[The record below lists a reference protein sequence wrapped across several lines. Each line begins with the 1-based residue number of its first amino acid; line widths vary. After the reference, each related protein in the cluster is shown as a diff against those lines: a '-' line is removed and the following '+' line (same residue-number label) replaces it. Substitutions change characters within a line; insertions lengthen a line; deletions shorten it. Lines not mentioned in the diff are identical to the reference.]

1 MRILVVGAGA
11 VGGYFGGRL
20 CAAGRDVT
28 FLVRPARAEKL
39 RRTGLA
45 IRSATGNAA
54 VADPPTVTQDA
65 LHAPFD
71 LIILSCKAYDLDG
84 AIEAFAPAVGE
95 RTMILPL
102 LNGMRHLD
110 RLEARFGAGRVLGGL
125 CIIAATLGED
135 GAIRHLNESHDLVF
149 GAREG
154 ATADRIGAIEATLSG
169 AGFVARLSE
178 RIVGEMWEK
187 WVLLSSLAAAS
198 CLMRAAVGDIVA
210 GPGGLAFLNGLV
222 DDCVAIA
229 EANGH
234 RPREAA
240 LTRTRAMLTAAGS
253 PFTASMFRDMENGF
267 PVEADHVL
275 GDLIARRDAAGLK
288 PAVQGRLDLAYLHLK
303 AYENR
308 RARGG

>member
-1 MRILVVGAGA
+1 MRILIVGAGA

-20 CAAGRDVT
+20 LAAGRNVT

-39 RRTGLA
+39 RRNGLV
-45 IRSATGNAA
+45 INSATGDAA
-54 VADPPTVTQDA
+54 VADPPVVTRET
-65 LHAPFD
+65 LREPFD
-71 LIILSCKAYDLDG
+71 LVLLSCKAYDLDG
-84 AIEAFAPAVGE
+84 AIDAFAAAVGP
-95 RTMILPL
+95 RTLVLPL

-110 RLEARFGAGRVLGGL
+110 VLDARFGAERVLGGL
-125 CIIAATLGED
+125 CVIAATLEES

-149 GAREG
+149 GARDG
-154 ATADRIGAIEATLSG
+154 AASERAGEIEAALSG
-169 AGFVARLSE
+169 AGFAARLSD

-198 CLMRAAVGDIVA
+198 CLMHAAVGDIVA
-210 GPGGLAFLNGLV
+210 APGGLAFLDGLV
-222 DDCVAIA
+222 DDCIAIA

-234 RPREAA
+234 RPREASIA
-240 LTRTRAMLTAAGS
+240 RARTMLTSAGS

-288 PAVQGRLDLAYLHLK
+288 PSVQGRLDLAYLHLK

-308 RARGG
+308 RARRG